1 LRGCGDGKN
10 ALLLYGVYFQQVL
23 GCTEEKAM
31 NSGSEA
37 GRYGVKGTGG
47 EASDRYIDG
56 GFKV

>member
-1 LRGCGDGKN
+1 
-10 ALLLYGVYFQQVL
+10 
-23 GCTEEKAM
+23 M